1 MAYDTSRHVFPVMMA
16 SFRVRHVFVSAVWW
30 RERPSSTALQQRRAA
45 QHYSLPR
52 LRVRLNSHVKPSIK
66 KNKGQAILRIRD
78 ESAMM
83 VEGEC
88 AALCGARSLNQEVF
102 SEQRGWAS

>member
-1 MAYDTSRHVFPVMMA
+1 
-16 SFRVRHVFVSAVWW
+16 
-30 RERPSSTALQQRRAA
+30 
-45 QHYSLPR
+45 
-52 LRVRLNSHVKPSIK
+52 
-66 KNKGQAILRIRD
+66 
-78 ESAMM
+78 MM